1 MWTWLY
7 KLGSP
12 RWFYGL
18 STRFMPWIAVSTL
31 LLLACG
37 LFWGLLLA
45 PPDYQMGHNYRI
57 IYIHVP
63 AAILAMNAYVLMA
76 VMSAIVLIWKIK
88 MADMVAK
95 SCAPIGA
102 LLTALA
108 LATGSLWGIPTWG
121 TWWIWDARLTSTLI
135 LLFLYVGVMA
145 LRGAYGNSDSGSKAC
160 AVLVL
165 VGVVNIPIIKYS
177 VEWWNTLHQPASS
190 LSMSS
195 EAANPPEVWIP
206 AFFTGFG
213 MFGIFLLS
221 LIMRTRNEILL
232 RERRSGW
239 VRELLLKGET

>member
-1 MWTWLY
+1 MMQWLY

-12 RWFYGL
+12 RHFYEMSGSFL
-18 STRFMPWIAVSTL
+18 PWLTVITSFL
-31 LLLACG
+31 LIVG
-37 LFWGLLLA
+37 VVWGLGFA
-45 PPDYQMGHNYRI
+45 PPDYQMGDNYRI

-63 AAILAMNAYVLMA
+63 TALGAMGAFVMLACMAAMYM
-76 VMSAIVLIWKIK
+76 IWNLK

-95 SCAPIGA
+95 SVLPVGA
-102 LLTALA
+102 WLCVLCLLS
-108 LATGSLWGIPTWG
+108 GSLWGKPTWG
-121 TWWIWDARLTSTLI
+121 TYWIWDARLTSTLI
-135 LLFLYVGVMA
+135 LLFLYIGIMA

-165 VGVVNIPIIKYS
+165 MKVVNIPIIKYS

-221 LIMRTRNEILL
+221 
-232 RERRSGW
+232 
-239 VRELLLKGET
+239 